1 MGEKTS
7 HRRINH
13 KVKDPLINLKDED
26 TLIVKGK
33 FFKPGRRRNDEDWG
47 DEESD

>member
-13 KVKDPLINLKDED
+13 KVKDPLLNEQEGDK
-26 TLIVKGK
+26 VPPKGK
-33 FFKPGRRRNDEDWG
+33 FFKLGRRRSDED
-47 DEESD
+47 DECDEN

>member
-13 KVKDPLINLKDED
+13 KVKDPLAHERDED
-26 TLIVKGK
+26 TVPKWKVYRKGRHHYE
-33 FFKPGRRRNDEDWG
+33 GE
-47 DEESD
+47 DEEEKYS